1 MLENGAELRY
11 IQAILGH
18 ADINTTTVYTHLC
31 MSQLL
36 HVHQQTH
43 PVSAKIANYDYM
55 TIRYSIMNVTATEL
69 KNRLGQYLEMAQ
81 REPVIIEKSGRESSV
96 VLSKQ
101 RYDALCE
108 MEDNFWDKQAQDAEK
123 EGFMSAAETRTL
135 LSQ

>member
-1 MLENGAELRY
+1 
-11 IQAILGH
+11 
-18 ADINTTTVYTHLC
+18 
-31 MSQLL
+31 
-36 HVHQQTH
+36 
-43 PVSAKIANYDYM
+43 
-55 TIRYSIMNVTATEL
+55 MNVTATEL